1 MKHIKLFEEFKN
13 INEGHPAPSSSDINK
28 HKLAKQ
34 LNELKSKTKGFKVFY
49 AGGSDDEY
57 DITFDEL
64 KRMKTEHSL
73 HCNAKDF
80 YLVNNSTG
88 KTVLMGG
95 DVNDLLKYINNH
107 LNEGH
112 EESNE
117 INEGRS
123 IEKIQYDWA
132 KLTTQ
137 MQATA
142 LNWKAAEGKAKDML
156 LGKLKDMTAK
166 KKQLEAEL
174 DAAIAD
180 KDKDIELVI
189 QEGTFYR
196 LPKDVIGNEL
206 YVANQS
212 MSSLYSGASAG
223 DDISPKEIDYII
235 KLLQQV
241 KSLTKKFNSAD
252 DVIGTVYEKLN
263 VDIVAKKWDE
273 LYGEDLKDDYYDIW
287 KKLKAKGSFT
297 LSDLEKM
304 WDKSYGESFKDQY
317 DGLYKELM
325 NESLVTEGKTDA
337 IYKML
342 EGIWEDAVD
351 GVEYDENHGYT
362 SRSFSDYWKKNQG
375 KIIANFNKI

>member
-13 INEGHPAPSSSDINK
+13 
-28 HKLAKQ
+28 L
-34 LNELKSKTKGFKVFY
+34 
-49 AGGSDDEY
+49 
-57 DITFDEL
+57 
-64 KRMKTEHSL
+64 
-73 HCNAKDF
+73 
-80 YLVNNSTG
+80 
-88 KTVLMGG
+88 
-95 DVNDLLKYINNH
+95 
-107 LNEGH
+107 
-112 EESNE
+112 
-117 INEGRS
+117 NEGRS

-142 LNWKAAEGKAKDML
+142 ANWKAAEGKAKDML

-174 DAAIAD
+174 DSAISD
-180 KDKDIELVI
+180 KDKDLELVI
-189 QEGTFYR
+189 REGTFYR

-241 KSLTKKFNSAD
+241 KSLTKKFNNAD

-304 WDKSYGESFKDQY
+304 WNASYGESFKDAY
-317 DGLYKELM
+317 DGLYQELM
-325 NESLVTEGKTDA
+325 NESLVTEGKIDA
-337 IYKML
+337 NY
-342 EGIWEDAVD
+342 WEDYQEGAEKTKNPTSMQIMQDVQAAVED
-351 GVEYDENHGYT
+351 WNDNNEMGKENEVTPAGEKKVLKLAKEFVKAKGWI
-362 SRSFSDYWKKNQG
+362 SFD
-375 KIIANFNKI
+375 IIDAMIAQES

>member
-13 INEGHPAPSSSDINK
+13 LNEGHPAPSSSDIKN

-64 KRMKTEHSL
+64 KGMKTEHSL
-73 HCNAKDF
+73 HCNDKEF
-80 YLVNNSTG
+80 NLVNNSTG
-88 KTVLMGG
+88 KTVFAG
-95 DVNDLLKYINNH
+95 DNVNDLLKYIES
-107 LNEGH
+107 LNE
-112 EESNE
+112 SL
-117 INEGRS
+117 NEGRS

-142 LNWKAAEGKAKDML
+142 ANWKAAEGKAKDML

-174 DAAIAD
+174 DAAISD
-180 KDKDIELVI
+180 KDKDLELVI
-189 QEGTFYR
+189 AEGSFYR

-212 MSSLYSGASAG
+212 MASLYSGASAG

-337 IYKML
+337 IYNFTK
-342 EGIWEDAVD
+342 EIYDA
-351 GVEYDENHGYT
+351 G
-362 SRSFSDYWKKNQG
+362 SDNGRFTFGTYWKENQG

>member
-1 MKHIKLFEEFKN
+1 MKHIKEYKNFLNESEFKKSDIKN
-13 INEGHPAPSSSDINK
+13 VLDESSSLTESTDP
-28 HKLAKQ
+28 KQ
-34 LNELKSKTKGFKVFY
+34 LEIKDIKHDIDLCKKSKS
-49 AGGSDDEY
+49 AN
-57 DITFDEL
+57 L
-64 KRMKTEHSL
+64 R
-73 HCNAKDF
+73 NDF
-80 YLVNNSTG
+80 NNIIKLG
-88 KTVLMGG
+88 
-95 DVNDLLKYINNH
+95 NDLLKN
-107 LNEGH
+107 LNEG
-112 EESNE
+112 SNFL
-117 INEGRS
+117 NEGRS

-132 KLTTQ
+132 KLTTS

-142 LNWKAAEGKAKDML
+142 ANWKAAEGKAKDML
-156 LGKLKDMTAK
+156 FGKLKDMTAK

-180 KDKDIELVI
+180 KDKDLELVI

-212 MSSLYSGASAG
+212 MSSLYSGAASG
-223 DDISPKEIDYII
+223 NDISPKEIDYII

-297 LSDLEKM
+297 LAELEKM
-304 WDKSYGESFKDQY
+304 WDKSYGESFKDEY

-337 IYKML
+337 IYNFTK
-342 EGIWEDAVD
+342 EIYDA
-351 GVEYDENHGYT
+351 G
-362 SRSFSDYWKKNQG
+362 SDNGRFTFGTYWKENQG